1 MLDCKVMES
10 LHNQLTIAK
19 SKLEVEF
26 SGMNMIFIGDF
37 LQLPAVIN
45 PDLYGDTVTLRQGY
59 QLWRSLNAVV
69 ILKDQI
75 RQGGDPDCAAL
86 LSRLRI
92 RDPTDKHIDILN
104 SRIGTKLPN
113 IKSVPVVVR

>member
-1 MLDCKVMES
+1 MES

-26 SGMNMIFIGDF
+26 GGMNMIFIGNF

-45 PDLYGDTVTLRQGY
+45 LDSYRDTVALRQAY

-69 ILKDQI
+69 ILKEQM
-75 RQGGDPDCAAL
+75 R
-86 LSRLRI
+86 
-92 RDPTDKHIDILN
+92 
-104 SRIGTKLPN
+104 
-113 IKSVPVVVR
+113 